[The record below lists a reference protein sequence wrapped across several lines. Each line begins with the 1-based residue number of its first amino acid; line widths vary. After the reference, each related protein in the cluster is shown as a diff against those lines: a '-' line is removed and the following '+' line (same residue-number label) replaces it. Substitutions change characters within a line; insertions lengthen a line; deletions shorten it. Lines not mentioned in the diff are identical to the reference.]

1 MKTHGIA
8 EVIRGFR
15 PGLDP
20 KRLTSRQKQV
30 MTNLVQCH
38 TPALGGRLKAC
49 DHCGHTHLMWYSCR
63 NTHCPGCNHTKREKW
78 VLNRKEDLL
87 PVDYFHLVF
96 TLPDDLN
103 PLCLQWPK
111 EMYNLLF
118 QSAWETMNAFGQNPK
133 HLGAQTGMI
142 AVLHSW
148 GQNLSL
154 HPHVHCLVP
163 GGGLTQSGKW
173 KEARSQGKFLYPVK
187 ALSKM
192 FRGKFTDGLIKLQA
206 QGKIN
211 MGTRLD
217 LCQKH
222 LHPLY
227 RREWVVYAKKPTNG
241 PSHVVEY
248 LGRYVNRVAIANSRI
263 KSVSDKQV
271 EFMWKDYR
279 TGKSAPMVLEGQVFL
294 KRWLIHVLPAHFVKV
309 RHYGLLSCRHK
320 QEALTVARAFF
331 NVKLPERTRE
341 MAWYQVFE
349 KLHGRSPFLC
359 PACGEGLMGVVEV
372 IRPIRDGPPL
382 AAAV

>member
-1 MKTHGIA
+1 
-8 EVIRGFR
+8 
-15 PGLDP
+15 
-20 KRLTSRQKQV
+20 

-38 TPALGGRLKAC
+38 TSALGGRLKAC

-63 NTHCPGCNHTKREKW
+63 NTHCPGCNYAKREKW
-78 VLNRKEDLL
+78 ILNRKEDLL
-87 PVDYFHLVF
+87 PVGYFHLVF

-118 QSAWETMNAFGQNPK
+118 RSTWETMNAFGQNPK

-163 GGGLTQSGKW
+163 GGGLTQRGKW
-173 KEARSQGKFLYPVK
+173 KEARSRGRFLYPVK

-211 MGTRLD
+211 METRFD

-263 KSVSDKQV
+263 KSVSDQQV

-279 TGKSAPMVLEGQVFL
+279 TGKRAPMVLEGQVFL
-294 KRWLIHVLPAHFVKV
+294 KRWLMHLLPAHFVKV

-320 QEALTVARAFF
+320 QEALAAARRFF
-331 NVKLPERTRE
+331 EIKPLESTRG
-341 MAWYQVFE
+341 MTWYQVFE
-349 KLHGRSPFLC
+349 KLHGRSPFL
-359 PACGEGLMGVVEV
+359 
-372 IRPIRDGPPL
+372 
-382 AAAV
+382 